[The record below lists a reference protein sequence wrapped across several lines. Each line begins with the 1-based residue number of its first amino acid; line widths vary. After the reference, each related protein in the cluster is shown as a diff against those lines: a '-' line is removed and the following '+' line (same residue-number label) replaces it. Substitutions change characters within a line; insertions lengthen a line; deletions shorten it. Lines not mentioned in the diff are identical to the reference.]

1 MPSQLLLSTAT
12 ASPRQRRT
20 AVLVAMIVLAG
31 FLAAAPFAQVKLARF
46 PGAILIQ
53 NTLTLLNDTLTA
65 AVLFA
70 NMR

>member
-1 MPSQLLLSTAT
+1 
-12 ASPRQRRT
+12 
-20 AVLVAMIVLAG
+20 MIVLAG